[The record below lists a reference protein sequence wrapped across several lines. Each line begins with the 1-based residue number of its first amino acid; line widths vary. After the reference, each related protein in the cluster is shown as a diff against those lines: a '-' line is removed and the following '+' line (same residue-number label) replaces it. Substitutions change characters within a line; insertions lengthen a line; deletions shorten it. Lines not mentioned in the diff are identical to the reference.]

1 MLTRRGFLA
10 SAAATGAAV
19 SSAAVPGVTLAN
31 APGERRFI
39 FILLRGAM
47 DGLAAVPPLSDP
59 DYMAVRGRLAFTPDM
74 GGLLLH
80 EGFALHPDMVEA
92 HKLYQSGELIV
103 AHAVAPPHRTRSHF
117 DAQNILEN
125 GATRAFARD
134 DGWLN
139 RALSAMGGERADLG
153 LAIAESEPL
162 TMRGPANVA
171 GRAPRRVVLIPETLS
186 ERVTTMYAA
195 DPALAPAFQAGLNAH
210 ALASANAGSGGR
222 MGGARGGRALVLA
235 ENAGLAAEFLA
246 RPDGPRIAML
256 EGGQWDTHAGQG
268 VASGRIARLL
278 GDLSAAFERIKIG
291 LGPAWRQTVVVAA
304 TEFGRTAR
312 PNGALGTDH
321 GYGSAAFIAGGAING
336 GNVITDWP
344 GLNQR
349 ALFEGRDLMAT
360 MDLRALLKGVL
371 GDHLRISRQALD
383 ARVFPDSSAVRPIF
397 DIIRH

>member
-1 MLTRRGFLA
+1 MLTRRSFLA
-10 SAAATGAAV
+10 TAAAAGTAI
-19 SSAAVPGVTLAN
+19 PGVTLAS
-31 APGERRFI
+31 APGEQRFI
-39 FILLRGAM
+39 FIFLRGAM
-47 DGLAAVPPLSDP
+47 DGLAAVPPIGDP
-59 DYMAVRGRLAFTPDM
+59 DYAAVRGRLAFTPDM
-74 GGLLLH
+74 RALPLH
-80 EGFALHPDMVEA
+80 NGFALHPAMTKA
-92 HKLYQSGELIV
+92 HALYQSGELLV
-103 AHAVAPPHRTRSHF
+103 AHAIAPPHRTRSHF

-139 RALSAMGGERADLG
+139 RALSAMGGDRADLG

-162 TMRGPANVA
+162 TMRGPAKVA
-171 GRAPRRVVLIPETLS
+171 GWAPRRVVLIPETLS
-186 ERVTTMYAA
+186 ERVSAMYAA
-195 DPALAPAFQAGLNAH
+195 DPVLAPAFAAGLNAH
-210 ALASANAGSGGR
+210 ALASANAGSDGR

-268 VASGRIARLL
+268 VASGRMARLL

-321 GYGSAAFIAGGAING
+321 GYGSATFIAGGAVNG
-336 GNVITDWP
+336 GKVIADWP
-344 GLNQR
+344 GMSQQM
-349 ALFEGRDLMAT
+349 LFEGRDLMAT
-360 MDLRALLKGVL
+360 MDMRALLKGVL
-371 GDHLRISRQALD
+371 VDHLQVSQQALD
-383 ARVFPDSSAVRPIF
+383 ARVFPESAAVRPIF